1 MPTLTINTELDN
13 RAFVPN
19 DRLRG
24 NVEWTG
30 LFSPPQSAELR
41 LFHYTSG
48 KGTRDLEIIDIRE
61 FDAPG
66 SGDRRE
72 FEFQLPAGPPSF
84 SGKLVSLLWA
94 LELVIEADGD
104 ELSERVELH
113 LSPTGTEIDLYAH
126 AKDNAEKYLGGKKP
140 ALQIGNDS

>member
-24 NVEWTG
+24 KVEWTG
-30 LFSPPQSAELR
+30 LSTPPQSAELR

-48 KGTRDLEIIDIRE
+48 KGTRDLEIVEVRAFE
-61 FDAPG
+61 APG
-66 SGDRRE
+66 SGDRRD

-94 LELVIEADGD
+94 LELVIDANGD
-104 ELSERVELH
+104 EISERLEIH

-126 AKDNAEKYLGGKKP
+126 AEDNAEKYLGGKKP
-140 ALQIGNDS
+140 ALQFGNH